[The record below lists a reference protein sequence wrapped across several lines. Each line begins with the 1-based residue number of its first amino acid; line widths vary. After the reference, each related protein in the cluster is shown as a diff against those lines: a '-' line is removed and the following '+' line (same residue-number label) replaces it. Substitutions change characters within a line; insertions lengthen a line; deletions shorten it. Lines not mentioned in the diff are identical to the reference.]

1 MNHQIE
7 RPGPAVR
14 RFTTAMN
21 TRSIVLLS
29 ILGNIGLLAC
39 AVYLHRSRRPA
50 LLSDAPVQTQAAA
63 PGNARPL
70 RGTETKVE
78 VVTNDVVVEFRW
90 QQVESA
96 DYKAYVANLRAIG
109 CPEETVRDI
118 IAADVNKLYAQK
130 RKALWPETK
139 ADEYWKRDPSW
150 RSVSATET
158 DRQAKSRAL
167 EKEKSE
173 LLKSLLGIDPI
184 KERHKENGYV
194 DYFDR
199 LYSFVSEEKRLQLR
213 DINESFD
220 QKLQALYRIQ
230 MRDDDDEKEIRK
242 LQREKLAAAAG
253 ILSPQEFEEYELRTA
268 QAAVQLR
275 HDLDG
280 FDPSA
285 QEFRDIYKLRKARED
300 DLAYVYDPDDTNGQ
314 TKRQKAMDEVEQQM
328 KQTLGEQR
336 FAEYKRSQ
344 DYNYKQL
351 VRLLSR
357 NDLAAQTAANVYELK
372 QTAEDAAKRVRADTS
387 LTAEQRNESLKA
399 IQVEAQTG
407 VSHHLGEKL
416 FNDYKRSGGYWLNN
430 LAPMESSVRRP

>member
-1 MNHQIE
+1 MNI
-7 RPGPAVR
+7 RA
-14 RFTTAMN
+14 
-21 TRSIVLLS
+21 IVVIS
-29 ILGNIGLLAC
+29 VLGNVGLLAC
-39 AVYLHRSRRPA
+39 VIHLHRQRMPA
-50 LLSDAPVQTQAAA
+50 LSSDATAQAPAA
-63 PGNARPL
+63 TLRPF
-70 RGTETKVE
+70 RATETKVK
-78 VVTNDVVVEFRW
+78 VVTNDVFGEFRW

-96 DYKAYVANLRAIG
+96 DYKAYIANLRAIG

-118 IAADVNKLYAQK
+118 IVAEVNKLYAQK

-139 ADEYWKRDPSW
+139 ADEYWKKDPS
-150 RSVSATET
+150 RSVLATET
-158 DRQAKSRAL
+158 DREAKSRAL

-184 KERHKENGYV
+184 KERNRQNGYV

-199 LYSFVSEEKRLQLR
+199 LYSFAAEEKRQQLR

-220 QKLQALYRIQ
+220 QKLQAFYRIQ
-230 MRDDDDEKEIRK
+230 MRDDDDEIEIRK
-242 LQREKLAAAAG
+242 LQREKLAAAAD
-253 ILSPQEFEEYELRTA
+253 ILSPHEFEEYELRTA

-275 HDLDG
+275 RDLDG

-300 DLAYVYDPDDTNGQ
+300 DLAVYDPDDMNGR
-314 TKRQKAMDEVEQQM
+314 TKRQKAVDEVEQQM

-344 DYNYKQL
+344 DYTYKEL
-351 VRLLSR
+351 VRLLAR
-357 NDLAAQTAANVYELK
+357 NDLASQTAANVYELK
-372 QTAEDAAKRVRADTS
+372 QSAEDAAKRVRADAS
-387 LTAEQRNESLKA
+387 LTAEQRNEALKA
-399 IQVEAQTG
+399 IQIEAQTG